1 MTPPHPSRSL
11 VLCSL
16 AALILCAVLCAAC
29 TALMLHPWG
38 IHSLAGL
45 LLLPGVLG
53 LGLTQYAGTF
63 QGKSARAEM
72 VARLYS
78 FTGGFML
85 IALACLLLDIA
96 RSGEHPSWAAIA
108 VGAVFVVV
116 AVWGRLGGRLNREW
130 AAELRRFDET
140 EGSESPRPTRRGHPW
155 VWLTTCVVFLVSTG
169 AFYWTFGPQSGEH
182 VAPDTTP
189 LVLPEGASD
198 VCYWIYA
205 GNTVFEF
212 TISEQGFL
220 AWAELQIERRQGD
233 FEGMKALDGSESV
246 PIYRAWLPDAPPPDE
261 AVVEEGYY
269 HGWQEAG
276 KTVQYAYDQRTGRAY
291 YAAISRPLLREELN
305 PEP

>member
-1 MTPPHPSRSL
+1 MTPLHPSRSL

-16 AALILCAVLCAAC
+16 AALILCSVLCAAC

-63 QGKSARAEM
+63 QGKAARAEM

-78 FTGGFML
+78 FASGFML

-96 RSGEHPSWAAIA
+96 RSGEHPSWAPIA
-108 VGAVFVVV
+108 VGAVFVVF
-116 AVWGRLGGRLNREW
+116 AVWGRIGGRLNRAW
-130 AAELRRFDET
+130 ATELRRYDE
-140 EGSESPRPTRRGHPW
+140 EQESESSGTARRGHPW
-155 VWLTTCVVFLVSTG
+155 VWLTTCAVFLVSTG
-169 AFYWTFGPQSGEH
+169 VFYWAFGPQSGEH
-182 VAPDTTP
+182 VAPNATP

-212 TISEQGFL
+212 SIPEQEFL
-220 AWAELQIERRQGD
+220 VWAETQIERRRGD
-233 FEGMKALDGSESV
+233 FEGMQALEESKSV
-246 PIYRAWLPDAPPPDE
+246 PIYRAWLPDAPPPHE
-261 AVVEEGYY
+261 TVVEEGYY
-269 HGWQEAG
+269 HGWQEG
-276 KTVQYAYDQRTGRAY
+276 SKTVQYAYDQRAGRAY
-291 YAAISRPLLREELN
+291 YAATSQMGPKRN
-305 PEP
+305 PDP